1 MPTGSNATHTLT
13 NKELEDTLREVIQ
26 RLIDG
31 QQNLLKVGE
40 YLKDDIL
47 KLYCE
52 EESLK
57 RAVSLVSGSGPSLR
71 GRPRYEENRHSLWR
85 HSPHLERY

>member
-1 MPTGSNATHTLT
+1 MSAPPRHESPSGYRKETMPTGSNATHTLT

-57 RAVSLVSGSGPSLR
+57 RAVFARIWKRSFASRASTI
-71 GRPRYEENRHSLWR
+71 
-85 HSPHLERY
+85 